1 MVKHLKP
8 VKHVAKKAH
17 PHAHEPE
24 PEPEGEVLDV
34 EPEPEPAPRASVAD
48 MLRPSSAAL
57 LETAGPMLEKFG
69 HPPPPSAEEALAA
82 AESVLR
88 NLASQT
94 TNRLGGG
101 HGAELIN
108 AAAQWVALYGKGG

>member
-1 MVKHLKP
+1 MAGWRDMVKHLKP

-24 PEPEGEVLDV
+24 PEPEPEGEALDV
-34 EPEPEPAPRASVAD
+34 EPEPEPEVVVP
-48 MLRPSSAAL
+48 P
-57 LETAGPMLEKFG
+57 
-69 HPPPPSAEEALAA
+69 PPPPSPAEALAA
-82 AESVLR
+82 AETVLR

>member
-17 PHAHEPE
+17 PHAHEEPE
-24 PEPEGEVLDV
+24 PEPEVLDV
-34 EPEPEPAPRASVAD
+34 EPEPEPEPEVVV
-48 MLRPSSAAL
+48 P
-57 LETAGPMLEKFG
+57 PP
-69 HPPPPSAEEALAA
+69 PPPPSAEEALAA

-108 AAAQWVALYGKGG
+108 AAAQWVALYGKQA